1 MKIAK
6 LISGI
11 IALLGG
17 LLLLWGTAIGA
28 VFVLGLNQG
37 GVSFVLI
44 GLVAAVGMM
53 TSGIL
58 QIVARKSYR
67 PKLELW
73 AVGLMLVLFVLSLIV
88 HKTYVDLWAQVGV
101 PLLFAAILFGAEYN
115 GSRTKLA

>member
-1 MKIAK
+1 M
-6 LISGI
+6 
-11 IALLGG
+11 
-17 LLLLWGTAIGA
+17 LLWGTFISA
-28 VFVLGLNQG
+28 VIVLGMNQG

-44 GLVAAVGMM
+44 GLLAAVGMI

-73 AVGLMLVLFVLSLIV
+73 AVGLMLVLFVLALIV

-101 PLLFAAILFGAEYN
+101 PLLFAGIIFGLEFN
-115 GSRTKLA
+115 GSRAKLA

>member
-1 MKIAK
+1 MKVAK

-11 IALLGG
+11 IALIAGIM
-17 LLLLWGTAIGA
+17 LLWGTIIGA
-28 VFVLGLNQG
+28 VIVLGMNQG

-44 GLVAAVGMM
+44 GLLAAVGMI
-53 TSGIL
+53 TSGVL

-73 AVGLMLVLFVLSLIV
+73 AVGLMLVLFALALIV
-88 HKTYVDLWAQVGV
+88 HKTYVDLWGQVGV
-101 PLLFAAILFGAEYN
+101 PLLFAGIIFGVEYN